1 MMVSQVFGNKIQEQ
15 EIATTAEGLVI
26 LPNKYIKK
34 KQKMVP
40 FEAEKILMQFSYDN
54 IIQKDHWVLQKGG
67 GLKLVNQVKI
77 NAQNNVIKFIMKT
90 LKKNLFSGKGIL
102 NISLPV

>member
-1 MMVSQVFGNKIQEQ
+1 MVTNSD
-15 EIATTAEGLVI
+15 GLII
-26 LPNKYIKK
+26 LPKKYIKK

-40 FEAEKILMQFSYDN
+40 FDCERIPLEFSYDN
-54 IIQKDHWVLQKGG
+54 IVEKDHWALEKAG

-77 NAQNNVIKFIMKT
+77 AAQNNVFKFIMKT